1 MSCPYL
7 VSAAESL
14 GRRANHARQVDLTAP
29 ERPSRDVPITLR
41 RGSPGEYLT
50 GVGTYERY
58 GLDIGDE
65 RTKRRGKGAIMLT
78 DEWLSM
84 INAEREREIEL
95 ARQAHL
101 VDRNRIDDEV
111 AGNGSAERQQSV
123 GRIVRPAV
131 QPCRPT
137 ADPSL

>member
-1 MSCPYL
+1 
-7 VSAAESL
+7 
-14 GRRANHARQVDLTAP
+14 
-29 ERPSRDVPITLR
+29 
-41 RGSPGEYLT
+41 
-50 GVGTYERY
+50 
-58 GLDIGDE
+58 
-65 RTKRRGKGAIMLT
+65 MLT

-95 ARQAHL
+95 ARRAHL
-101 VDRNRIDDEV
+101 VDRKTIDDEV
-111 AGNGSAERQQSV
+111 AENGSAERQQSV

>member
-1 MSCPYL
+1 MF
-7 VSAAESL
+7 
-14 GRRANHARQVDLTAP
+14 
-29 ERPSRDVPITLR
+29 
-41 RGSPGEYLT
+41 
-50 GVGTYERY
+50 
-58 GLDIGDE
+58 
-65 RTKRRGKGAIMLT
+65 T

-95 ARQAHL
+95 ARRAHL
-101 VDRNRIDDEV
+101 VDRNTIDDEV
-111 AGNGSAERQQSV
+111 AGSGSAERQQSV